1 MPPSSESGSPPTSLR
16 LDVVTPDRVL
26 VAESVDEVVLPGS
39 QGSFGVLP
47 GHAPLLTDLDI
58 GPLEYRRG
66 GERRRLAVAGGFVE
80 VLPDRV
86 TVLAE
91 TAEAPE
97 DIDLARAEKAKER
110 AEARLKG
117 TETETDFERAQ
128 KALRKA
134 MLREAVAQGGHRR
147 EGP

>member
-1 MPPSSESGSPPTSLR
+1 MPPSNSLR
-16 LDVVTPDRVL
+16 LDVVTPERIL
-26 VAESVDEVVLPGS
+26 VTESVGEVVLPGS

-58 GPLEYRRG
+58 GPLVYRRG
-66 GERRRLAVAGGFVE
+66 TERRALAVAGGFVE

-91 TAEAPE
+91 VAEAAE

-110 AEARLKG
+110 AEQRLKSQ
-117 TETETDFERAQ
+117 EPETDFERAQ
-128 KALRKA
+128 KAMRRAL
-134 MLREAVAQGGHRR
+134 LREEIARTPHRR

>member
-1 MPPSSESGSPPTSLR
+1 MLPDKLR
-16 LDVVTPDRVL
+16 LDVVTPERHL

-66 GERRRLAVAGGFVE
+66 QERRRLAVAGGFVE

-91 TAEAPE
+91 VAEAAE

-110 AEARLKG
+110 AEQRLKG
-117 TETETDFERAQ
+117 GETETDFERAQ
-128 KALRKA
+128 KAMRKA
-134 MLREAVAQGGHRR
+134 LLREEVARTHHRR

>member
-1 MPPSSESGSPPTSLR
+1 MQPSGGLPQTLR
-16 LDVVTPDRVL
+16 LDVVTPERVL

-39 QGSFGVLP
+39 MGSFGVLP

-58 GPLEYRRG
+58 GPLVYRRG
-66 GERRRLAVAGGFVE
+66 QDRHTLAVAGGFVE

-91 TAEAPE
+91 VAEAPE
-97 DIDLARAEKAKER
+97 DIDVARAEQARQR

-117 TETETDFERAQ
+117 TEAETDFERAQ
-128 KALRKA
+128 KAMRKA
-134 MLREAVAQGGHRR
+134 LLRADVGKTRHHR

>member
-1 MPPSSESGSPPTSLR
+1 MLPDKLR
-16 LDVVTPDRVL
+16 LDVVTPERHL

-66 GERRRLAVAGGFVE
+66 QERRRLAVAGGFVE

-91 TAEAPE
+91 VAEAAE

-110 AEARLKG
+110 AEQRLKG
-117 TETETDFERAQ
+117 GEPETDFERAQ
-128 KALRKA
+128 KAMRKA
-134 MLREAVAQGGHRR
+134 LLREEVARTHHRR

>member
-1 MPPSSESGSPPTSLR
+1 MQPDALPRTLR
-16 LDVVTPDRVL
+16 LDVVTPERHL

-39 QGSFGVLP
+39 MGSFGVLP

-58 GPLEYRRG
+58 GPLVYRRG
-66 GERRRLAVAGGFVE
+66 QERRALAVAGGFVE

-91 TAEAPE
+91 VAEAAE

-110 AEARLKG
+110 AEQRLKSH
-117 TETETDFERAQ
+117 EPETDFERAQ
-128 KALRKA
+128 KAMRKA
-134 MLREAVAQGGHRR
+134 LLREEIARTRHRR

>member
-1 MPPSSESGSPPTSLR
+1 MQPSLPATLR
-16 LDVVTPDRVL
+16 LDVVTPERVL
-26 VAESVDEVVLPGS
+26 VSEAVDEVVLPGS
-39 QGSFGVLP
+39 MGSFGVLP

-58 GPLEYRRG
+58 GPLQYRRG
-66 GERRRLAVAGGFVE
+66 QERRTLAVAGGFVE

-91 TAEAPE
+91 VAEAPE
-97 DIDLARAEKAKER
+97 DIDMARVGEAKQRAEQ
-110 AEARLKG
+110 RLKS
-117 TETETDFERAQ
+117 TEAETDFERAQ

-134 MLREAVAQGGHRR
+134 LLRESIATGGHRR

>member
-1 MPPSSESGSPPTSLR
+1 MPPEKLR
-16 LDVVTPDRVL
+16 LDVVTPERHV

-39 QGSFGVLP
+39 MGSFGVLP

-58 GPLEYRRG
+58 GPLMYRRG
-66 GERRRLAVAGGFVE
+66 QERRQLAVAGGFVE

-91 TAEAPE
+91 VAEPAE
-97 DIDLARAEKAKER
+97 EIDVARAEQARER
-110 AEARLKG
+110 AEQRLKSV
-117 TETETDFERAQ
+117 EPETDFERAQ
-128 KALRKA
+128 AAMRKA
-134 MLREAVAQGGHRR
+134 MLRAEIGKSPHRR

>member
-1 MPPSSESGSPPTSLR
+1 MPPSTSPGTLR
-16 LDVVTPDRVL
+16 LDVVTPERVL

-58 GPLEYRRG
+58 GPLIYRRG
-66 GERRRLAVAGGFVE
+66 QEKRALAVAGGFVE

-91 TAEAPE
+91 VAEASD
-97 DIDLARAEKAKER
+97 DIDVARAEQAKER
-110 AEARLKG
+110 AEQRLK
-117 TETETDFERAQ
+117 TAAPDTDYDRAQ
-128 KALRKA
+128 QAMRKAL
-134 MLREAVAQGGHRR
+134 LRAEVGKTRHRR

>member
-1 MPPSSESGSPPTSLR
+1 MPPETLR
-16 LDVVTPDRVL
+16 LDVVTPERVL
-26 VAESVDEVVLPGS
+26 VAESVDEVILPGS

-58 GPLEYRRG
+58 GPLVYRRG
-66 GERRRLAVAGGFVE
+66 QERRELAVAGGFVE

-91 TAEAPE
+91 VAEAPE
-97 DIDLARAEKAKER
+97 EIDVARAEQAKER
-110 AEARLKG
+110 AEQRLKSAAP
-117 TETETDFERAQ
+117 ETDFERAQ
-128 KALRKA
+128 QAMRKAL
-134 MLREAVAQGGHRR
+134 LRAEVGKSRHRR

>member
-1 MPPSSESGSPPTSLR
+1 MPPSSSAGTPPRSLR
-16 LDVVTPDRVL
+16 LDVVTPERVL

-66 GERRRLAVAGGFVE
+66 QERRRLAVAGGFVE

-134 MLREAVAQGGHRR
+134 MLREAVARGGHRR

>member
-1 MPPSSESGSPPTSLR
+1 MPPSSSPGTLPRTLR
-16 LDVVTPDRVL
+16 LDVVTPERVL

-58 GPLEYRRG
+58 GPLTYRRG
-66 GERRRLAVAGGFVE
+66 QEKRALAVAGGFVE

-91 TAEAPE
+91 VAEAPE
-97 DIDLARAEKAKER
+97 EIDVARAEQAKER
-110 AEARLKG
+110 AEQRLKAAAPD
-117 TETETDFERAQ
+117 TDFERAQ
-128 KALRKA
+128 QAMRKAL
-134 MLREAVAQGGHRR
+134 LRAEVGKTRHHR

>member
-1 MPPSSESGSPPTSLR
+1 VLPDKLR
-16 LDVVTPDRVL
+16 LDVVTPERHL
-26 VAESVDEVVLPGS
+26 VAESVDEVILPGS

-58 GPLEYRRG
+58 GPLVYRRG
-66 GERRRLAVAGGFVE
+66 QERRELAVAGGFVE

-91 TAEAPE
+91 VAEAPE
-97 DIDLARAEKAKER
+97 EIDVTRAEQAKER
-110 AEARLKG
+110 AEQRLKSA
-117 TETETDFERAQ
+117 TPDTDYERAQ
-128 KALRKA
+128 QAMRKAL
-134 MLREAVAQGGHRR
+134 LRTEVWKSRHRR

>member
-1 MPPSSESGSPPTSLR
+1 MLPDKLR
-16 LDVVTPDRVL
+16 LDVVTPERHL

-47 GHAPLLTDLDI
+47 GHAALLTDLDI
-58 GPLEYRRG
+58 GPLEYRQG
-66 GERRRLAVAGGFVE
+66 QERRRLAVAGGFVE

-86 TVLAE
+86 TVLADV
-91 TAEAPE
+91 AEAAE
-97 DIDLARAEKAKER
+97 SIDVARAEKAKER
-110 AEARLKG
+110 AEQHLQSHDP
-117 TETETDFERAQ
+117 ETDFDRAQ

-134 MLREAVAQGGHRR
+134 LLREEVARTPHHRR

>member
-1 MPPSSESGSPPTSLR
+1 MLPDKLR
-16 LDVVTPDRVL
+16 LDVVTPERHL

-58 GPLEYRRG
+58 GPLTYRRG
-66 GERRRLAVAGGFVE
+66 SERRELAVAGGFVE

-91 TAEAPE
+91 VAEAPE
-97 DIDLARAEKAKER
+97 EIDVARAEQAKER
-110 AEARLKG
+110 AEQRLK
-117 TETETDFERAQ
+117 TAAPDTDYERAQ
-128 KALRKA
+128 QAMRKAL
-134 MLREAVAQGGHRR
+134 LRAEVGKSRPRR